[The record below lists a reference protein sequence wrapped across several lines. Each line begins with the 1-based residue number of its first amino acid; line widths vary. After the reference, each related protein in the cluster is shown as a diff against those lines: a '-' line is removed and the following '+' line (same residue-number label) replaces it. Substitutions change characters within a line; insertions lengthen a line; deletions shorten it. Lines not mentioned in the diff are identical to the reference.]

1 MIVNYL
7 LSENYANNETIA
19 VIKDIDTDRLNEN
32 FYPELIN
39 KVGLAI
45 ENHFSYEERVKAIHD
60 EVTLKSVFLPYE
72 FNNSIFTIAFKCTDE
87 DGDEEIREMVL
98 EQIAIY

>member
-7 LSENYANNETIA
+7 LTKKDYRGEAIA
-19 VIKDIDTDRLNEN
+19 VIKDIDTDKLNEN
-32 FYPELIN
+32 FYPELVN
-39 KVGLAI
+39 KVGQAI
-45 ENHFSYEERVKAIHD
+45 EDEFCYEERVKVIHN
-60 EVTLKSVFLPYE
+60 EKTLKSVIFPYE
-72 FNNSIFTIAFKCTDE
+72 NNNSLFYMDFKCTDE